1 MVCTILYSYLCL
13 YHLILLPVSVPSST
27 PTCVCTC
34 LLQLRIEARDGGTPP
49 RSATALV
56 SINVQRNLVRP
67 VFQQSTYETTIL
79 ETQSLGINILRVI
92 ATDADTKVSTSPC

>member
-1 MVCTILYSYLCL
+1 MSVLSY
-13 YHLILLPVSVPSST
+13 T

-56 SINVQRNLVRP
+56 NINVQRNLVRP
-67 VFQQSTYETTIL
+67 VFQQSSYETTIL

-92 ATDADTKVSTSPC
+92 ATDADTKVSTSAC